1 MAAADN
7 IPIPYLRECWSHDA
21 ETNVLRWRDR
31 PRSHFRSDRARAQ
44 FQRFVGKEAGSFD
57 PNGYRVVTLTFEGKT
72 IRLYQH
78 RVVWALMNG
87 EWPSSNL
94 DHWNGDES
102 DNRFDNLF
110 EASYS
115 GNAQNRSNMK
125 FAKGAYPDGYG
136 WRASIRVNG
145 EYIYLGYFATEEE
158 AHKAYLEA
166 KQRLHSYR
174 PVPRD

>member
-1 MAAADN
+1 MAGRDL
-7 IPIPYLRECWSHDA
+7 IPIAYLRECFRYDP
-21 ETNVLRWRDR
+21 ETGELRWRDR
-31 PRSHFRSDRARAQ
+31 PRSHFVSDRAWAK
-44 FQRFVGKEAGSFD
+44 FQSFVGRKAGSFD
-57 PNGYRVVTLTFEGKT
+57 PNGYGVVTLTFEGKM

-78 RVVWALMNG
+78 RVIWALMKG

-110 EASYS
+110 ETSYS

-136 WRASIRVNG
+136 WRATIRVNS
-145 EYIYLGYFATEEE
+145 EQIYLGYFATEEE

-166 KQRLHSYR
+166 KKRLHSYR